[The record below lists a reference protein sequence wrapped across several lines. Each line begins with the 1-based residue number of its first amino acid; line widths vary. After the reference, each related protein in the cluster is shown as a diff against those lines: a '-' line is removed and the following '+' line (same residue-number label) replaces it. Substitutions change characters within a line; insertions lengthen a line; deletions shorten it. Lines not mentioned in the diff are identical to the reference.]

1 MTPTAHTDRLI
12 AVARQVVEALPD
24 RNVRAAVLYGSV
36 AWGDA
41 DAASD
46 LDIMLL
52 LDQPAVQRTV
62 ARERVADLLGHP
74 LPHGPL
80 FADLDRVSTTSF
92 EEAIAQGD
100 GGERV
105 THSII
110 LRDTESFYARIQG
123 QVSATFFQ
131 PPVRAARFEARR
143 VQAEVHRTAL
153 QAALGTDDLLAA
165 LHARL
170 AVQEAGAALIAL
182 DDGRYSTSH
191 AVESTERALQRFGAD
206 DLVAP
211 FHQALALEPASHRV
225 TRSLRAYAAFAD
237 ALKSWVEDP
246 SLGGRLSVEDQ
257 AWAEFTYGPHAYEEL
272 GHKVSVL
279 TLEGRVP
286 VLLSYLDGLLLV
298 PVRINIGKMLA
309 LRTTGT
315 AAWMTIPEFHG
326 ALSQEA
332 HLYQEW
338 IAALRL
344 SPLPQQIST
353 ADDLA
358 RRLLEI
364 GRAACPVASVRVP

>member
-1 MTPTAHTDRLI
+1 M
-12 AVARQVVEALPD
+12 
-24 RNVRAAVLYGSV
+24 
-36 AWGDA
+36 
-41 DAASD
+41 
-46 LDIMLL
+46 
-52 LDQPAVQRTV
+52 
-62 ARERVADLLGHP
+62 ADLLGYP

-92 EEAIAQGD
+92 EEAIARGG

-110 LRDTESFYARIQG
+110 LRDTESVYARIQG

-143 VQAEVHRTAL
+143 VQAEAHRTAL

-191 AVESTERALQRFGAD
+191 AVKSTERALQRFGAD

-211 FHQALALEPASHRV
+211 FHQALALEPSSHSV

-237 ALKSWVEDP
+237 ALKRWVEDP
-246 SLGGRLSVEDQ
+246 SIGELLLVEDQ

-326 ALSQEA
+326 ALPQEA